1 MSNREKCI
9 TLLNNFDEN
18 QLASIAVFLQTA
30 KDSINKAANIDTHKK
45 IIPILKSD
53 FSKKSE
59 TEKRIKTEIAA
70 YRKELEAEKTFQMS
84 LHLGNSGKES

>member
-30 KDSINKAANIDTHKK
+30 KNKAVNIDTHKK

-70 YRKELEAEKTFQMS
+70 YRKELEAEKTSQTS
-84 LHLGNSGKES
+84 LHLENSGKES